1 MFVSSALRSLGYTAI
16 MGAPPKVQPM
26 FVSSNLRITELHCS
40 HGCATLVKCS
50 LCWLALPKDPALMGA
65 HLKCSLCLLAL
76 PKESLA
82 YTAPMGVPPKVQ
94 PMFVSSA

>member
-1 MFVSSALRSLGYTAI
+1 
-16 MGAPPKVQPM
+16 MGVPPKVQPM

-40 HGCATLVKCS
+40 HGCATSVKCS
-50 LCWLALPKDPALMGA
+50 LCLLALPKDPALMGA

-82 YTAPMGVPPKVQ
+82 YTILMDALLKVQ
-94 PMFVSSA
+94 AMFVSSNLRITGLHCTQGCAT